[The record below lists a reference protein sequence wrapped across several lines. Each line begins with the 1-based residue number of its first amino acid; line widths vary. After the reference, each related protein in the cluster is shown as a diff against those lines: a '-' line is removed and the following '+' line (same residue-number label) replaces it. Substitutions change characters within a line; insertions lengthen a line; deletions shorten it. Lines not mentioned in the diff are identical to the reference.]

1 MAKIDSNSDLI
12 GNTEYLKILYAD
24 TYKERLKHRAI
35 KPNYE
40 QLKQLKENL
49 YSIRLKLAKQRK
61 TNPWTEYELLKVT
74 SQLKTKKAA
83 DPMGLIF
90 EIFRPEVAG
99 SDLFQ
104 SLLLLCNQAKEECEI
119 PKFLEL
125 TNISS
130 ISEIISLL
138 CMES

>member
-1 MAKIDSNSDLI
+1 M
-12 GNTEYLKILYAD
+12 YAD
-24 TYKERLKHRAI
+24 TNKERLKHRAI

-125 TNISS
+125 TKYIQYLQ
-130 ISEIISLL
+130 E
-138 CMES
+138 ERQQK